1 VLALRQ
7 NSVILHYNTKVLEA
21 KQEPETIMMT
31 LKQIRKFK
39 VPNRLAIVGALLL
52 AVSTLAGVTQ
62 PVSQTMSSAMLAN
75 EQQQLVS
82 QPADNQSRG
91 SAKAKKHRGF
101 KVSLL
106 LLRLR

>member
-1 VLALRQ
+1 
-7 NSVILHYNTKVLEA
+7 
-21 KQEPETIMMT
+21 MMT

-52 AVSTLAGVTQ
+52 AVSTLVGVTQ
-62 PVSQTMSSAMLAN
+62 PVSQNMDSAMLAS

-82 QPADNQSRG
+82 QSRS
-91 SAKAKKHRGF
+91 SAKVKKQRGF

>member
-1 VLALRQ
+1 
-7 NSVILHYNTKVLEA
+7 
-21 KQEPETIMMT
+21 MMT

-52 AVSTLAGVTQ
+52 AVSTLVGVAQPVTQ
-62 PVSQTMSSAMLAN
+62 NMGSAMLAG

-82 QPADNQSRG
+82 QPADSQPPSSG
-91 SAKAKKHRGF
+91 KIKKKRGF

>member
-1 VLALRQ
+1 
-7 NSVILHYNTKVLEA
+7 
-21 KQEPETIMMT
+21 MMT

-62 PVSQTMSSAMLAN
+62 PVSQNMGSAMLAS
-75 EQQQLVS
+75 EQQQLV
-82 QPADNQSRG
+82 NQSRS
-91 SAKAKKHRGF
+91 SAKVKKQRGF

>member
-1 VLALRQ
+1 
-7 NSVILHYNTKVLEA
+7 
-21 KQEPETIMMT
+21 MMT

-52 AVSTLAGVTQ
+52 AVSTLVGVAQ
-62 PVSQTMSSAMLAN
+62 PVSQQMDSAMLAS
-75 EQQQLVS
+75 EQQQLDSRPVDS
-82 QPADNQSRG
+82 QSRS
-91 SAKAKKHRGF
+91 SAKVEKQRGF

>member
-1 VLALRQ
+1 
-7 NSVILHYNTKVLEA
+7 
-21 KQEPETIMMT
+21 MMT
-31 LKQIRKFK
+31 VKQIRKFK

-52 AVSTLAGVTQ
+52 AVSTLAGVAQ
-62 PVSQTMSSAMLAN
+62 PVTQNMGSAMLAG

-82 QPADNQSRG
+82 QPADSQSP
-91 SAKAKKHRGF
+91 SSSKIKKKRGF